1 MKRLAS
7 VFGGK
12 LKGELSQLAGFAN
25 LVGGSAG
32 RLVISLAYFV
42 SVANSLTVGDFGLFA
57 TASATGIMLSRIA
70 GFGFVSPLYRAATV
84 KRRLVGAYT
93 AGFLAAFALSLP
105 AAALVAAGFYALVFR
120 PDMGLASFA
129 AVVAAEVVFW
139 RPLEVVCIVNNGLGR
154 FGRAALLVILGTAI
168 RAAAAVLFALAG
180 SGALAEWSLAYMAA
194 NAVAAV
200 AAYAAF
206 YPRVRLRFRPSLY
219 LARWRDSA
227 AVAAAEIIFYLQS
240 ELDKLLVLS
249 IGGPTIA
256 GLYAM
261 LMRLVDLT
269 ALPVRAF
276 NTMMVQRLM
285 RAPDWLAGWGRR
297 WLVEGGIAAVS
308 VAGLAAIG
316 ILLWIEPSAL
326 GRNVAGAAPL
336 VAAAL
341 LVPAFRNIVEYHSE
355 ILYARG
361 RTASRALILALVGLL
376 KAGLLVVILGH
387 ADAASTAWIV
397 GLNGLFLVLWLASAS
412 ATYFTL
418 DWRRAMARPPQPAA
432 ERALSPVPQPGE

>member
-1 MKRLAS
+1 MTA
-7 VFGGK
+7 
-12 LKGELSQLAGFAN
+12 FAH

-42 SVANSLTVGDFGLFA
+42 SVANSLSVGDFGLFA

-84 KRRLVGAYT
+84 KRRLVGTYT
-93 AGFLAAFALSLP
+93 AGFFAAFLLSLP
-105 AAALVAAGFYALVFR
+105 VVALAAAGFYALVFR
-120 PDMGLASFA
+120 PDMTLAAFA
-129 AVVAAEVVFW
+129 AVIAAEVLFW
-139 RPLEVVCIVNNGLGR
+139 RPLEVACIVNNGLGR
-154 FGRAALLVILGTAI
+154 FGRAAVMVIVGTAI
-168 RAAAAVLFALAG
+168 RAVAAVLFALIG
-180 SGALAEWSLAYMAA
+180 SGALIEWSLAYMAA
-194 NAVAAV
+194 NAVAALV
-200 AAYAAF
+200 AYAAF
-206 YPRVRLRFRPSLY
+206 YPRIHLRFRPALY
-219 LARWRDSA
+219 LSRWRDSA
-227 AVAAAEIIFYLQS
+227 GVATAEIIFYLQS

-249 IGGPTIA
+249 IGGPVVA

-261 LMRLVDLT
+261 LMRLIDLT

-285 RAPDWLAGWGRR
+285 RAPEWLAAWRRR
-297 WLVEGGIAAVS
+297 WLFEGAIAAVS

-316 ILLWIEPSAL
+316 VLLWIAPNAL

-336 VAAAL
+336 VATAL
-341 LVPAFRNIVEYHSE
+341 MVPAFRNIVEYHSE

-361 RTASRALILALVGLL
+361 RTGSRALILALVGLL

-387 ADAASTAWIV
+387 ADAASTAWII
-397 GLNGLFLVLWLASAS
+397 GLNGLFFVLWLASAS

-418 DWRRAMARPPQPAA
+418 DWSRLQERQLPGPSLTPA
-432 ERALSPVPQPGE
+432 PQPGE